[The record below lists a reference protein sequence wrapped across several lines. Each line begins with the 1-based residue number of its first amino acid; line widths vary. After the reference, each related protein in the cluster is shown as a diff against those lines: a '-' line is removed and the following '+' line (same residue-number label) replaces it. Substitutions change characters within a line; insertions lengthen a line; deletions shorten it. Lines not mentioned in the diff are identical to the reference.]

1 MKQSQPNICAVEKQ
15 HHKGSDSSLC
25 LVLTH
30 QNEFSM
36 WIGLICLLVISEALL

>member
-1 MKQSQPNICAVEKQ
+1 MARVPLSA
-15 HHKGSDSSLC
+15 

-36 WIGLICLLVISEALL
+36 WIGLICLLIISEALL